1 MCLKITC
8 DLLDE
13 IFSVALWQR
22 RETRCFQ
29 KIHFLNSL
37 GFGVWLFCF
46 FFFFF
51 LCTLVEQAV
60 KTILEEWADFTK
72 IGSQRI
78 WNRKDFIL
86 DILSPEEIIIYRLHY
101 ISCLV
106 ISSNVCLAIAEKW
119 ISVVSCSL
127 EKINYETLK
136 KKWNKSSDESA
147 ASENQIN
154 KMFQLVIATVNS
166 STWNCITGC
175 EMK

>member
-8 DLLDE
+8 NLLDE

-29 KIHFLNSL
+29 KIHFLNS
-37 GFGVWLFCF
+37 GFWCVGFLFS
-46 FFFFF
+46 

-72 IGSQRI
+72 IESQRI

-106 ISSNVCLAIAEKW
+106 ISSNVCLATVEKW

-136 KKWNKSSDESA
+136 KKWNKTSDESA

>member
-1 MCLKITC
+1 MFKNHLQFARWN
-8 DLLDE
+8 
-13 IFSVALWQR
+13 IFCGTVTKEGDQMFSENSFFKLFGFLW
-22 RETRCFQ
+22 
-29 KIHFLNSL
+29 
-37 GFGVWLFCF
+37 VF
-46 FFFFF
+46 FFFS

-60 KTILEEWADFTK
+60 KTILEEWSDFKK
-72 IGSQRI
+72 IESQRI
-78 WNRKDFIL
+78 LNRKDFIL

-106 ISSNVCLAIAEKW
+106 ISSNVCLAIVEKW

-136 KKWNKSSDESA
+136 KKWNKTSDESA

>member
-8 DLLDE
+8 NLLDE

-37 GFGVWLFCF
+37 VFGVF
-46 FFFFF
+46 FFS

-60 KTILEEWADFTK
+60 KTILEEWADFKK
-72 IGSQRI
+72 IESQRI
-78 WNRKDFIL
+78 WNRKDFIF

-136 KKWNKSSDESA
+136 KKWNKTSDESA

-154 KMFQLVIATVNS
+154 KMFQLVTATVNS